1 MATAGDLQALLAAGG
16 SPLAADEA
24 LAIVRGAAAAPVGHE
39 PEAWLDLIAPGEA
52 LDLREHLKDLRAQ
65 LAAERPAEP
74 PVAERLAALRAVLHE
89 LAVDGLLLPLTDE
102 HGSEYLPRSARR
114 LRWLTGFTGSAGLVV
129 VLPERAVVFVD
140 GRYTLQASQELEP
153 ELFEIRHVTDNP
165 PTKWLE
171 AHLGARRLGIDPAL
185 HGEAEVERYRKAVG
199 RAGGELVLL
208 DANPVDRIW
217 TTRPAPPIAPI
228 DEVPA
233 RYTGETRD
241 ERRVRIGGKVAEAG
255 ADAAVITA
263 TDSIAWLLLIR
274 GGDVP
279 FNPLVLAN
287 VLLHGDGAV
296 ELFVD
301 PRKLRPG
308 QHFGNGVAIQP
319 IATFEAALDRLGRE
333 GRRVL
338 VDRTT
343 VNARIGRRLAA
354 AGATVVEGE
363 EPCRLAKAV
372 KNPVELQGAYD
383 AQRRDG
389 AAMVRF
395 LRWLDDTAPAGRIT
409 EIEAAERLEAERA
422 KDPLFRGPSF
432 PTIAGAGPD
441 GAIIHYRVTP
451 ESNRPI
457 EPGTLF
463 LLDSGGQYLDAT
475 TDLTRTVAIGEPSA
489 AMQHHF
495 TLVLKGQIALARAVF
510 PKGTT
515 GGQIDALARLALWR
529 AGLDYDHGT
538 GHGVG
543 AYLCVHEGPAR
554 IAKRGGDVPLQAGMI
569 LSNEPG
575 YYVDGAYGIRI
586 ENLVAVRAEPTP
598 DGGNREL
605 LGFETL
611 TRCPIDR
618 RLIDLELLEASER
631 TWLDAYHAS
640 VAADL
645 ADLLDDAAD
654 RAWLAA
660 ATAPL

>member
-1 MATAGDLQALLAAGG
+1 VEAAGDLQALLEAAG
-16 SPLAADEA
+16 SQLSAAEA
-24 LAIVRGAAAAPVGHE
+24 AGLVRGVAAAPVGHN
-39 PEAWLDLIAPGEA
+39 PNAWLDLIAPAGATELRAHLEA
-52 LDLREHLKDLRAQ
+52 LRAR
-65 LAAERPAEP
+65 LAAERPTEP
-74 PVAERLAALRAVLHE
+74 PVAERLAALRAVLRE

-114 LRWLTGFTGSAGLVV
+114 LRWLTGFTGSAGLAI
-129 VLPERAVVFVD
+129 VLSDRAAVFVD
-140 GRYTLQASQELEP
+140 GRYTLQASRELDP
-153 ELFEIRHVTDNP
+153 ALFEARHVTDDP

-171 AHLGARRLGIDPAL
+171 AHLNARRLGIDPAL
-185 HGEAEVERYRKAVG
+185 HGEAEVERYRKVVG
-199 RAGGELVLL
+199 RARGELVLL
-208 DANPVDRIW
+208 DQNPIDRIW
-217 TTRPAPPIAPI
+217 ASRPAAPIAPI

-233 RYTGETRD
+233 RYAGETRD
-241 ERRVRIGGKVAEAG
+241 ERRVRMGTKVAEAG

-279 FNPLVLAN
+279 FNPLVLGNA
-287 VLLHGDGAV
+287 LLHGDGAV

-308 QHFGNGVAIQP
+308 QHLGNGVSIQP
-319 IATFEAALDRLGRE
+319 IATFDAALGRLGDE

-338 VDRTT
+338 VDQTT

-354 AGATVVEGE
+354 AGATVVAGE

-372 KNPVELQGAYD
+372 KNPVEIQGARD

-395 LRWLDDTAPAGRIT
+395 LRWLEGTLPGGLT

-451 ESNRPI
+451 ETNRRL
-457 EPGTLF
+457 EPDTLF

-475 TDLTRTVAIGEPSA
+475 TDLTRTIAIGEPSA
-489 AMQHHF
+489 DMRRHF
-495 TLVLKGQIALARAVF
+495 TLVLQGHIALARVVF
-510 PKGTT
+510 PNGTT

-575 YYVDGAYGIRI
+575 YYVDGVYGIRI

-598 DGGNREL
+598 EGGNRAL

-618 RLIDLELLEASER
+618 RLIDPNLLDADER
-631 TWLDAYHAS
+631 AWLDAYHAT

-645 ADLLDDAAD
+645 ADLLDDGAD